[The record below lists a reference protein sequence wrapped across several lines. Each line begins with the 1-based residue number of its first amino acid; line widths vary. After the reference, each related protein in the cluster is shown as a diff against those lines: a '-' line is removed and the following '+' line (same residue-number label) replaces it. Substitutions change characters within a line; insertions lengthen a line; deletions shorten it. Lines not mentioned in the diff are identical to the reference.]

1 VPAPV
6 SQAAR
11 CVWIWAV
18 SACSWARSASI
29 CAAAARLEAAPLS
42 SLSRSASMLDQR
54 ASQAR
59 SRALIASYTQHTANP
74 QPDPQIK
81 HGGDSKTQ
89 AGCPHR
95 LSCWTLN
102 AFRSRGARKVT
113 GWDHSQEKGGSRK
126 LSLSPSPSRP
136 PSLPPSLPLSLA
148 RAHRGLGGPELL
160 VRLVTQQG
168 THAQRIVQP
177 LRLLGQ
183 LAPQLGPLALE
194 AAHSLPEQLQ
204 QRSGGHRDGTDR
216 QQPSV

>member
-1 VPAPV
+1 VPPQAELLDV
-6 SQAAR
+6 ECIQITGGTQSDGLGSQPRERRQQKA
-11 CVWIWAV
+11 
-18 SACSWARSASI
+18 
-29 CAAAARLEAAPLS
+29 
-42 SLSRSASMLDQR
+42 
-54 ASQAR
+54 
-59 SRALIASYTQHTANP
+59 
-74 QPDPQIK
+74 
-81 HGGDSKTQ
+81 
-89 AGCPHR
+89 
-95 LSCWTLN
+95 
-102 AFRSRGARKVT
+102 
-113 GWDHSQEKGGSRK
+113 
-126 LSLSPSPSRP
+126 LSLSLPLSPSLP
-136 PSLPPSLPLSLA
+136 PSLPPSLSLSPPPLSLA